1 MSITLIEAE
10 ADRRSCRLQFD
21 GCMTFAH
28 ARELED
34 GIIDAMHRYQR
45 LEIDLSRVR
54 EIDILGIHLLGL
66 LQAFGDNAR
75 IVARSEVV
83 QQACDRLLASPRS
96 SYLRNSGERARASQP
111 AE

>member
-10 ADRRSCRLQFD
+10 ADRRTCRLQFD
-21 GCMTFAH
+21 GSMTFAH

-45 LEIDLSRVR
+45 LEIDLSGVR
-54 EIDILGIHLLGL
+54 EIDILGIHLLGQ
-66 LQAFGDNAR
+66 LQAFGDGAR

-83 QQACDRLLASPRS
+83 QQACDRLLSSPRR
-96 SYLRNSGERARASQP
+96 SYLRNSGESVP
-111 AE
+111 AV